1 MTTKKTDR
9 RDASAPE
16 RQAVL
21 DALRSN
27 LSLLGE
33 LASRYQVE
41 TMPARP
47 ANAPDVCSG
56 EDVYALL
63 GPEMAPLAQEQLR
76 VLLLDNKNRVVGQRV
91 VYQGNVSAAIVR
103 TAEVVRPAVVEAAP
117 RMIVAHNHPSGV
129 VDPSPE
135 DVAVTRA
142 IAQAARLLDIELLD
156 HVVIGAR
163 GFASLKER
171 GLMS

>member
-1 MTTKKTDR
+1 MTTKRTDR
-9 RDASAPE
+9 PDASAPE
-16 RQAVL
+16 HQAVL

-47 ANAPDVCSG
+47 QHAPDVCSG

-63 GPEMAPLAQEQLR
+63 APEMAPLAQEQLR
-76 VLLLDNKNRVVGQRV
+76 VLLLDNKNRVLGQRV
-91 VYQGNVSAAIVR
+91 VYQGNISAAIVR
-103 TAEVVRPAVVEAAP
+103 TAEVVRPAVIEAAP
-117 RMIVAHNHPSGV
+117 RMIVAHNHPSGIE
-129 VDPSPE
+129 DPSPE

-142 IAQAARLLDIELLD
+142 IAQAARLLDIEVLD
-156 HVVIGAR
+156 HVVIGAQ

-171 GLMS
+171 GLM